1 MGMRSRVD
9 DPRPFL
15 QEKPHKSKALETKG
29 TAKTSRHKTKTK
41 PSNPQQ
47 PTHTHNQSI
56 NVVFICAKNSFP
68 LNVSKLPSTFR
79 SARWCCSCF
88 WHWGFGWWLWRVWF
102 HWRRWLFWWD
112 LALHGHSRHRGE
124 HREWLRKQGNNGA
137 VNRPNRKWG
146 CRPDPRHHLPWL
158 KRC

>member
-68 LNVSKLPSTFR
+68 LNVSKLPSTFP

-88 WHWGFGWWLWRVWF
+88 WHWGFRVVAVAGMVP
-102 HWRRWLFWWD
+102 
-112 LALHGHSRHRGE
+112 LA
-124 HREWLRKQGNNGA
+124 A
-137 VNRPNRKWG
+137 VVVLVGFGFAWTLSPSG
-146 CRPDPRHHLPWL
+146 GT
-158 KRC
+158 

>member
-15 QEKPHKSKALETKG
+15 QEKPHKSKGNKRDSQNF
-29 TAKTSRHKTKTK
+29 KTQDKDKTFKSTTT
-41 PSNPQQ
+41 N
-47 PTHTHNQSI
+47 THTHNQSI